1 MSGPLR
7 IAAAQYPI
15 TRIDDWAGYV
25 DKVSRWVAE
34 AAWAGAGLL
43 VFPEYGAMELT
54 SLFGG
59 RHGLAAQL
67 DGMQELAGDFASLF
81 ADLAARH
88 DVHVLAPSFPVR
100 RGAGAVRNVAR
111 LHTPDG
117 RAAEQEKLI
126 MTRFER
132 EVWGIGGGGEIR
144 VFDTAL
150 GRIGV
155 AICYD
160 VEFPLIVRRMVEAGA
175 RLILAPSCT
184 DAMTGYHRVRM
195 GAQARALENQCYVVQ
210 SPTVG
215 SAPWSEA
222 VDVNVGAAAVFAPPD
237 RGLPD
242 DGVVA
247 MGCLDE
253 PQWLFAELDFDLIER
268 VRRDGQVLNHRHWPE
283 QLGALRTAVLPP
295 A

>member
-1 MSGPLR
+1 MTRTLR

-15 TRIDDWAGYV
+15 TRLDDWAAYA
-25 DKVSRWVAE
+25 DKVSRWFAE

-43 VFPEYGAMELT
+43 VFPEYGAMELA
-54 SLFGG
+54 SLFPG
-59 RHGLAAQL
+59 RRSLAEQL
-67 DGMQELAGDFASLF
+67 DGIQSLAGDFAALF
-81 ADLAARH
+81 GELSARH
-88 DVHVLAPSFPVR
+88 GVHVLAPSFPVR
-100 RGAGAVRNVAR
+100 RASGKIRNVAR

-117 RAAEQEKLI
+117 RSGEQEKLI

-132 EVWGIGGGGEIR
+132 EIWGVGGGDEIR

-160 VEFPLIVRRMVEAGA
+160 VEFPLIVRRMVEGGA

-184 DAMTGYHRVRM
+184 DTMAGYHRVRV

-215 SAPWSEA
+215 EASWSEA
-222 VDVNVGAAAVFAPPD
+222 IDVNVGAAAVFAPPD
-237 RGLPD
+237 RGFPD

-247 MGCLDE
+247 MGSLNE
-253 PQWLFAELDFDLIER
+253 PQWLFSELDFDLIEQ
-268 VRRDGQVLNHRHWPE
+268 VRREGQVLNHRHWPE
-283 QLGALRTAVLPP
+283 QLNSLRATVVTPD
-295 A
+295 